1 MMMKTEK
8 RKIAWFIAAV
18 VLLSVFVSSS
28 CGKRAGEEV
37 SETFAVTFVQDGF
50 ADETRVWKDGVI
62 DVPTP
67 KPVKGYD
74 VGWDTTDFSS
84 LDSDVTVRA
93 IKAARNYTVTLDPCG
108 GAFADTGL
116 TDTASLSV
124 TFDAGFT
131 LPVAEKI
138 HCKFLSWKTADGLTV
153 DDATPWNIDEDITL
167 YATFV
172 EKDRKSVTFVQPG
185 MEDIVIEVYDGEKL
199 ESIPTP
205 QPIEGYDVC
214 WDAEDIGNTIVT
226 EAIVVNIRKTPKIYN
241 AVFKVEGKTENKRIA
256 YREKLAF
263 PIIDDEAFI
272 CWQVENDA
280 AKRFYGDE
288 ITYDYACDTTFIAV
302 FRFVD
307 VEIIVDGNYTLGGG
321 FSPNLKIRYG
331 AAFNEYLGYN
341 FGNYAI
347 AKYTYVMNGK
357 TITITQSGKEVCRSD
372 GKITLYATV
381 EEWTDFY

>member
-8 RKIAWFIAAV
+8 RKIARFIAAV

-67 KPVKGYD
+67 KPVK
-74 VGWDTTDFSS
+74 
-84 LDSDVTVRA
+84 
-93 IKAARNYTVTLDPCG
+93 
-108 GAFADTGL
+108 
-116 TDTASLSV
+116 
-124 TFDAGFT
+124 
-131 LPVAEKI
+131 
-138 HCKFLSWKTADGLTV
+138 
-153 DDATPWNIDEDITL
+153 
-167 YATFV
+167 
-172 EKDRKSVTFVQPG
+172 
-185 MEDIVIEVYDGEKL
+185 
-199 ESIPTP
+199 
-205 QPIEGYDVC
+205 GYDVC

-381 EEWTDFY
+381 EVWTDFY

>member
-8 RKIAWFIAAV
+8 RKIARFIAAV

-37 SETFAVTFVQDGF
+37 SKTFAVTFVQDGF

-116 TDTASLSV
+116 TDIASLSV

-131 LPVAEKI
+131 LPAAEKI

-172 EKDRKSVTFVQPG
+172 EKDRKASRSYNPV
-185 MEDIVIEVYDGEKL
+185 
-199 ESIPTP
+199 
-205 QPIEGYDVC
+205 
-214 WDAEDIGNTIVT
+214 W
-226 EAIVVNIRKTPKIYN
+226 KT
-241 AVFKVEGKTENKRIA
+241 
-256 YREKLAF
+256 L
-263 PIIDDEAFI
+263 
-272 CWQVENDA
+272 
-280 AKRFYGDE
+280 
-288 ITYDYACDTTFIAV
+288 
-302 FRFVD
+302 
-307 VEIIVDGNYTLGGG
+307 
-321 FSPNLKIRYG
+321 
-331 AAFNEYLGYN
+331 
-341 FGNYAI
+341 
-347 AKYTYVMNGK
+347 
-357 TITITQSGKEVCRSD
+357 
-372 GKITLYATV
+372 
-381 EEWTDFY
+381 